1 MPRFQESSVTIKFVT
16 DSKLVAK
23 ERKKAYADAV
33 RQGY

>member
-1 MPRFQESSVTIKFVT
+1 MPRFQESSVTIKFDT
-16 DSKLVAK
+16 DSKLAAK